1 MKPSLDVNSMKEF
14 SIQHVEKFVFGGV
27 ILLLL
32 LFAVR
37 AVGTIGGL
45 GPDFSAEELSDLAQS
60 ATNHWAGTDPR
71 AYLAAKGIEVN
82 PYGSRDAPKILEP
95 IPVEPY
101 VHEVAW
107 NDPISPPRRKREEPA
122 LMAIKDL
129 RASAGHG
136 AMRATSS
143 GSMGREP
150 TAMTSTRSARGRRWV
165 VVTGLIPIQSQME
178 AYKTTF
184 EDAVVRDWQRDLPL
198 YLGYRIERAEVT
210 GDEDPEQLARLWKPI
225 KLLEAFRAA
234 GYSSGGREV
243 VDKRYFPAQ
252 TQEARYPMVFPLP
265 PLIKGDLGPEV
276 AHYPEIPLAVDMPES
291 ERGSPYGGQPGS
303 EAQPGEAGELQGAPG
318 TEAPGESPVDEFA
331 GPMAMRGGAGG
342 EFGGAGMPGIGGGRY
357 GAGMPGMPG
366 GAVGPYGGM
375 GESNPDYEAS
385 MGAEASGM
393 PGGYGYGMDGRSGAG
408 MRAQKPIE
416 HQLFRF
422 FDFDVEP
429 SKHYRYRVQ
438 AVLLNPN
445 HKLPEQFVV
454 KEELATAY
462 SIEADWSEP
471 SDTATVPY
479 DSRLVAGPVKAPP
492 TILYEP
498 SAQVVAVTLRMEDG
512 FEGSQDYT
520 VYRGHLANFE
530 AAIAEE
536 TRRGSMGMGPGYMG
550 EEDAGGGA
558 SYVPPGFGGPEP
570 PPRGRAKAGEDEEGD
585 KIQHATNMLVLD
597 IAGGDRLHPTDRSL
611 TEPGSLLLM
620 GPDGSLLVR
629 SELDDQDDYL
639 AYHVE
644 EERRPKRKEPG
655 PMEGMMPGMEGESS
669 MEGMDMYGLGAEEEG
684 SGRRGRGRR

>member
-276 AHYPEIPLAVDMPES
+276 AHYPEIPLLVDMPES
-291 ERGSPYGGQPGS
+291 ERGSLYGEQPGA
-303 EAQPGEAGELQGAPG
+303 EAESGEAGELQGAPG
-318 TEAPGESPVDEFA
+318 TESPEKSDVDEFA
-331 GPMAMRGGAGG
+331 GPMAMRGGVGMPGTAGG
-342 EFGGAGMPGIGGGRY
+342 MPGMAGMPG
-357 GAGMPGMPG
+357 
-366 GAVGPYGGM
+366 GPYGGM
-375 GESNPDYEAS
+375 GDSYPGYEAS
-385 MGAEASGM
+385 MEGEASGM
-393 PGGYGYGMDGRSGAG
+393 PGGYGYGMDGRTGVG

-416 HQLFRF
+416 YQLFRF

-429 SKHYRYRVQ
+429 GNRYRYRVR
-438 AVLLNPN
+438 AVLKNPN
-445 HKLPEQFVV
+445 YKLPEQYVL
-454 KEELATAY
+454 KEELGAKY
-462 SIEADWSEP
+462 YIEPDDWSEP

-512 FEGSQDYT
+512 FEASQDYT

-536 TRRGSMGMGPGYMG
+536 TRGGPAGMGLGYMG
-550 EEDAGGGA
+550 EEEAGG
-558 SYVPPGFGGPEP
+558 EP
-570 PPRGRAKAGEDEEGD
+570 PKRRPKAGEDEEEED

-597 IAGGDRLHPTDRSL
+597 IVGGDRLHRTDRSL

-629 SELDDQDDYL
+629 NELDDQDDYL

-684 SGRRGRGRR
+684 SGRRGRGRRSRGSSSEY